1 MWALALVLVAGVPVV
16 AASPAYATGT
26 ISGTVTNDS
35 LEPMSGTICT
45 QLVGSGSCSGN
56 TFTGGAFNVTEEPG
70 DYYLRVIAS
79 SMDGYSAYYK
89 AGDPDGVPLAADA
102 TPVTITEGGTF
113 SFDMVLPTIAT
124 LSGHVT
130 TSTGAP
136 AGNLHV
142 SRNRS
147 GQIASTTTD
156 ATGFYDF
163 GYVYQ
168 GSYTINTASLGND
181 VGASVPYVVPASGD
195 LTLDLQLTAAA
206 SLEGTVTDEETG
218 LPAPFVEVSVFRT
231 SPQQYAGGATTDAAG
246 HYLVEGLPAGD
257 VVLRYEDRFEGFP
270 NQYSGNAAII
280 ADAEP
285 ITLTEGAPAT
295 YDDALF
301 SRADPAS
308 LTHTLSGVVTDDAD
322 EPLRGITV
330 TATGP
335 GGDVST
341 TADRQG
347 RWALNTPDG
356 SFTLRFE
363 PNFGWE
369 YFEPGAVPW
378 LTEYYAD
385 AWLAADSQQV
395 VVAGAPVDGLD
406 VSLARAAR
414 LKVHVT
420 GPTGTAALDPGLTL
434 VDGTGLRVGAPEFS
448 DGSAETYLVRPG
460 SYRALVT
467 GSSAPGTP
475 LLPQWYGGQGA
486 DPAAATPLDLVSL
499 SDVDLGTVA
508 LPSSLVATVA
518 PVVAGTGRAG
528 RTLTIGTGTWNQQ
541 DGLAFAYRWTRG
553 TKVVGTGPSYVV
565 KVGDLGTTLRAR
577 VSATTYGLTGR
588 STVGVAVPKGAT
600 TVRARGT
607 SPSAGKVRLV
617 VRVTSPGA
625 RPTGRVVV
633 REGSEVLGR
642 LKLRRGKA
650 TLVLLDQPA
659 GRHTYTLAYAGSAH
673 FRADQG
679 RVRVMVG

>member
-1 MWALALVLVAGVPVV
+1 MWALALVLVVGVPTV

-35 LEPMSGTICT
+35 AEQLDGTICT
-45 QLVGSGSCSGN
+45 QPVGSGSCGGSF
-56 TFTGGAFNVTEEPG
+56 FTGGAFNITEEPG

-89 AGDPDGVPLAADA
+89 AGDPDGVPLVEDA

-113 SFDMVLPTIAT
+113 SFDLVLPTIAT

-130 TSTGAP
+130 TSAGGP
-136 AGNLHV
+136 AANLPI
-142 SRNRS
+142 SRNRL
-147 GQIASTTTD
+147 GQVKSTTTD

-163 GYVYQ
+163 GYVLA
-168 GSYTINTASLGND
+168 GSYTVSTGALGND

-218 LPAPFVEVSVFRT
+218 LPAPFVEVQVFRKT
-231 SPQQYAGGATTDAAG
+231 PLQYAGGATTDATG
-246 HYLVEGLPAGD
+246 HYLAEGLPEGD

-280 ADAEP
+280 ADAEA
-285 ITLTEGAPAT
+285 IALAEGATAT

-301 SRADPAS
+301 SLADPMS
-308 LTHTLSGVVTDDAD
+308 LPHTLSGVVTDAAD
-322 EPLRGITV
+322 DPLRGIAV

-335 GGDVST
+335 GGDLST
-341 TADRQG
+341 VADRQG

-385 AWLAADSQQV
+385 AWVPTDSQPV

-414 LKVHVT
+414 VKVHVA
-420 GPTGTAALDPGLTL
+420 GPSGAAVDAGLTL
-434 VDGTGLRVGAPEFS
+434 VDGSGARFAAPEWIDYS
-448 DGSAETYLVRPG
+448 TESYLVRPG

-486 DPAAATPLDLVSL
+486 DPAAATPLDLLSQ

-508 LPSSLVATVA
+508 LPSALAATVA
-518 PVVAGTGRAG
+518 PVVAGTRKPG

-541 DGLAFAYRWTRG
+541 DGLTFAYRWTRG

-565 KVGDLGTTLRAR
+565 RAGDLGSTLRAR
-577 VSATTYGLTGR
+577 LSATTYGLAGH
-588 STVGVAVPKGAT
+588 STVDVEVPKGTT
-600 TVRARGT
+600 TVRAKGS
-607 SPSAGKVRLV
+607 SPSPGKVRLV

-633 REGSEVLGR
+633 RQGREVLGR
-642 LKLRRGKA
+642 LRLRRGVA
-650 TLVLLDQPA
+650 TLVLPDQPA
-659 GRHTYTLAYAGSAH
+659 GRQTYTLAYAGNAR
-673 FRADQG
+673 FQPDRG
-679 RVRVMVG
+679 RVRVTVG